1 VSDASPSRFAGPVAL
16 SAGLFVAVVDLGRLV
31 LWRDD
36 PVGMLADP
44 VYLVFNGLY
53 FLAFPALL
61 IALAAV
67 HGRQA
72 REAGAFGLVAFCVA
86 ILGTATMAGN
96 MWFEGFAV
104 PWLAAVLPQVF
115 AAEKTV
121 TLVIG
126 ALASY
131 LLFAL
136 GWVSYGLAS
145 LRAGVFPVGISI
157 LIVLAGVAGYQ
168 AGLPPYGVP
177 IGLAFAVLGG
187 WMIREALRA
196 RTPDAA
202 ATRAGGR
209 PARSR
214 GSGRRWRGTAR
225 P

>member
-1 VSDASPSRFAGPVAL
+1 MSDASPSRYAGPIAL
-16 SAGLFVAVVDLGRLV
+16 TSGVFVAIVDIGRFVLG
-31 LWRDD
+31 RDD
-36 PVGMLADP
+36 PVAMLRDP
-44 VYLVFNGLY
+44 AYLVVNGLY

-61 IALAAV
+61 IALVAV

-72 REAGAFGLVAFCVA
+72 GAAGRFGLVAFCAV
-86 ILGTATMAGN
+86 ILGTATMGGN

-104 PWLAAVLPQVF
+104 PWLADVLPQVF
-115 AAEKTV
+115 TAEKTV

-136 GWVSYGLAS
+136 GWVLYGVAS
-145 LRAGVFPVGISI
+145 FRARVFPVGTSI

-187 WMIREALRA
+187 WLIR
-196 RTPDAA
+196 D
-202 ATRAGGR
+202 GR
-209 PARSR
+209 SV
-214 GSGRRWRGTAR
+214 RRRLNA
-225 P
+225 

>member
-1 VSDASPSRFAGPVAL
+1 VSDASSSRYAGPIAL
-16 SAGLFVAVVDLGRLV
+16 AAGVVVAVVDLGRFV

-36 PVGMLADP
+36 PVAMLADP
-44 VYLVFNGLY
+44 AYLVVNGLY

-72 REAGAFGLVAFCVA
+72 REAGGFGLVAFCAA
-86 ILGTATMAGN
+86 ILGTATMGGN

-104 PWLAAVLPQVF
+104 PWLADVQPQAF
-115 AAEKTV
+115 TTEKTV

-126 ALASY
+126 AFASY
-131 LLFAL
+131 LFFAL
-136 GWVSYGLAS
+136 GWVLYGLAS
-145 LRAGVFPVGISI
+145 FRARVFPVGISI

-187 WMIREALRA
+187 WLI
-196 RTPDAA
+196 
-202 ATRAGGR
+202 RAGR
-209 PARSR
+209 NSR
-214 GSGRRWRGTAR
+214 HRLNA
-225 P
+225 